1 MPLQVKDKVEQLVPK
16 SEELL
21 SQTQRQERAISN
33 IHNDLK
39 EKTNAIMKELSDV
52 ERELL
57 TTKTTSANVVKAEVE
72 QQRASV
78 PPRVVRGHVQRVQRP
93 SVLMPLA
100 LPLIRDFNED
110 TESVEVTTY
119 GNTNYYLHM
128 FMHVLTF
135 DFISAASTFALSSK
149 ETEDDEETT
158 GITRGPS
165 VVFPSIENKPIVAN
179 TTFSYQFGKNK
190 SGVEVH
196 TYIR

>member
-1 MPLQVKDKVEQLVPK
+1 MCPGLQTSRLASVWKFIISVSFLNYDNLAFHHIPNDRLIIFSVYISIQQKMPLQVKDKVEQLVPK

-119 GNTNYYLHM
+119 GNIN
-128 FMHVLTF
+128 
-135 DFISAASTFALSSK
+135 
-149 ETEDDEETT
+149 
-158 GITRGPS
+158 
-165 VVFPSIENKPIVAN
+165 
-179 TTFSYQFGKNK
+179 
-190 SGVEVH
+190 
-196 TYIR
+196 